1 MYGVQFLNITPIF
14 LSSACLAAASVP
26 LAATAMVPLTSMY
39 ASLHLTLILKF

>member
-26 LAATAMVPLTSMY
+26 LPAIATVPLTSMY
-39 ASLHLTLILKF
+39 GSLHLTLILKF